1 MLEPSAPLGGTAWTT
16 RPACSVPKAPPV
28 TTAQPGRQRVCAPSA
43 IGSAAHA
50 SSKAGPPAAR
60 IAPSAFCLPAKRQ
73 KRWFRLPTSA
83 TLADVAIASNP
94 RTAAMS
100 QRGRSRIITM
110 FATGGRREHAP
121 RWGQR
126 RDKERAKL
134 HKQQTCYQSTRT
146 CLASSS
152 PAARIPASV

>member
-16 RPACSVPKAPPV
+16 RPACSVPKAPLV

-110 FATGGRREHAP
+110 FPRGGRRE
-121 RWGQR
+121 
-126 RDKERAKL
+126 
-134 HKQQTCYQSTRT
+134 
-146 CLASSS
+146 LAVGNNDG
-152 PAARIPASV
+152 ASDVPNSGG